1 MQAAVGSAETKEE
14 TVIVILYP
22 LIAAVITA
30 LSVVALAHL
39 ETLSVEAS
47 DRIVVALA
55 FVLAVGAFAI
65 GRPELGVSIAS
76 GLISTAATRTVIRI
90 LSERQMRQMRDR
102 LLAGDFPSVPGSPI
116 AFPPD
121 ISQGPRNPL
130 DDVKTTHGPFLPVLY
145 VEASERYY
153 YAARDL
159 AVATAASMEAL
170 ALGAPDA
177 ELSARQEAAERA
189 VGEAL
194 SDLADAA
201 VPMNFPGPAR

>member
-1 MQAAVGSAETKEE
+1 M
-14 TVIVILYP
+14 IVILYP

-39 ETLSVEAS
+39 ETLSGEAS

-65 GRPELGVSIAS
+65 GLSELGVSIAS

-90 LSERQMRQMRDR
+90 LSERQMRQVRDR
-102 LLAGDFPSVPGSPI
+102 FLAGDFPSVPGSPI
-116 AFPPD
+116 TFPPD

>member
-1 MQAAVGSAETKEE
+1 M
-14 TVIVILYP
+14 IIILYP
-22 LIAAVITA
+22 LIAAALTA
-30 LSVVALAHL
+30 LAVVALAHL
-39 ETLSVEAS
+39 ETLSDEAS
-47 DRIVVALA
+47 DRIVVAIG
-55 FVLAVGAFAI
+55 FVLAVGAFAL

-76 GLISTAATRTVIRI
+76 GLISMAVTRTVVRI
-90 LSERQMRQMRDR
+90 MAHRQMRQMRER
-102 LLAGDFPSVPGSPI
+102 FLAGDFPRVPGSPV

-121 ISQGPRNPL
+121 LSQGHRNPL

-159 AVATAASMEAL
+159 AVATSASMEAL
-170 ALGAPDA
+170 AIGAPDA

-194 SDLADAA
+194 SALAAAA